1 MLSPAVLGTVFGVVF
16 LGELPDKTMFA
27 SLVLAAKG
35 RAGLVWVGAAA
46 AFVVHVAIAVTVGGV
61 LLTLLPHRIVEAVA
75 AVLFLAGTVL
85 VLRDSGDEQTEGE
98 QEVRRYAGAR
108 TLATAFVVIF
118 IAEWGDLTQ
127 ILIANLAAKYESA
140 LWVGV
145 ASTLALWS
153 ATALAMLGGGFMRR
167 LPVTAVRRVMAAIL
181 LGLAALTAYSA
192 ITGRGTII

>member
-1 MLSPAVLGTVFGVVF
+1 MLGTVFGVVF

-35 RAGLVWVGAAA
+35 RAGLVWLGTAA

-61 LLTLLPHRIVEAVA
+61 LLTLLPHRIVEAIA
-75 AVLFLAGTVL
+75 AALFLVGAALAV
-85 VLRDSGDEQTEGE
+85 RDRAEEEEEGE
-98 QEVRRYAGAR
+98 QEARRYAGAR
-108 TLATAFVVIF
+108 TLATAFVIIF

-127 ILIANLAAKYESA
+127 ILIADLAAKYENA

-145 ASTLALWS
+145 AATLALW
-153 ATALAMLGGGFMRR
+153 TAAGLAMAGGGMLRR
-167 LPVTAVRRVMAAIL
+167 LPVTVVRRVMAAIL
-181 LGLAALTAYSA
+181 LGLAVLTAYSA